1 MLHFVVIKHLKT
13 NIYLQF
19 TLNFLIQNIFL
30 FQVRCQFYTRPW
42 NNQWELIFVT
52 WSERANSS

>member
-30 FQVRCQFYTRPW
+30 FQVRCQFYTRP
-42 NNQWELIFVT
+42 
-52 WSERANSS
+52 